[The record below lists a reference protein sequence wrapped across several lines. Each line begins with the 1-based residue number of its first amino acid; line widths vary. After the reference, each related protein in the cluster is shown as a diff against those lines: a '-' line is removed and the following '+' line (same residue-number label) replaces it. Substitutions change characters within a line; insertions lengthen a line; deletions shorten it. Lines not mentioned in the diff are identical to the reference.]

1 MPVGSVNQVNYG
13 QQPVKKTS
21 TARKA
26 AYAGGAIATTAA
38 ITGAVVY
45 RKNISGLFKTLK
57 DMLTPLKT
65 KITEKVNVEGLRNIV
80 NDIGEGAGKI
90 KDKVKEGIP
99 KVKEQVKDTANKAS
113 EKIKEGVDTVKD
125 EAVKIKDSA
134 KEKINSS
141 DTAQKVKKEA
151 ASFFN
156 KASEF
161 VTEKVKTVWG
171 YMKTGY
177 NAVKTKCIS
186 LFNSVMEF
194 FSKMKNE
201 AVKKTA
207 DAAK

>member
-13 QQPVKKTS
+13 QQPVKKTGTS
-21 TARKA
+21 RKA
-26 AYAGGAIATTAA
+26 AYVGGAIATTAA

-45 RKNISGLFKTLK
+45 RKNISGLFKTFK

-90 KDKVKEGIP
+90 KDKVKDGIP

-125 EAVKIKDSA
+125 EAVKIKDAA

-151 ASFFN
+151 TSFFN

-161 VTEKVKTVWG
+161 VKEKVKTVWG
-171 YMKTGY
+171 YMKIGY

-186 LFNSVMEF
+186 LFNSVAEF
-194 FSKMKNE
+194 LSKMKNE
-201 AVKKTA
+201 AVKNTA